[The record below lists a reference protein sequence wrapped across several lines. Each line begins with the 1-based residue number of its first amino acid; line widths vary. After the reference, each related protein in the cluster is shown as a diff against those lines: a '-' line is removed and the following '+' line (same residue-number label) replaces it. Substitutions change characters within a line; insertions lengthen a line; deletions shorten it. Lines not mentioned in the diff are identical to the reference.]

1 MPVSTRLSPIATLQ
15 NKVNTAVDGALIDI
29 TDSASA
35 IVEVSG
41 TYTGIT
47 ANFEASID
55 GGLTW
60 YAVTLSTLADP
71 TGARV
76 AKATANGLYFLEYAR
91 PMNAFRARTT
101 VATPTGSMTVRARG
115 SQV

>member
-1 MPVSTRLSPIATLQ
+1 MGVSTRLSPIALLQ
-15 NKVNTAVDGALIDI
+15 SAAAVATNGAMIDI

-47 ANFEASID
+47 ANFEGSID
-55 GGLTW
+55 GGATW
-60 YAVTLSTLADP
+60 YAITLVTLANA
-71 TGARV
+71 GGVRV
-76 AKATANGLYFLEYAR
+76 SAATVNGLYFLEYAR

-101 VATPTGSMTVRARG
+101 VATPTGNMTVRARG
-115 SQV
+115 SIV

>member
-1 MPVSTRLSPIATLQ
+1 MGVSTRLSPIAVLQ
-15 NKVNTAVDGALIDI
+15 NATAAAANGIMIDI

-55 GGLTW
+55 AGVTW
-60 YAVTLSTLADP
+60 YPVSLTVLLNPAGTRTI
-71 TGARV
+71 
-76 AKATANGLYFLEYAR
+76 TANTNGLYFLEYAR

-115 SQV
+115 SIV

>member
-1 MPVSTRLSPIATLQ
+1 MGVSTRLSPIAILQ
-15 NKVNTAVDGALIDI
+15 QAAAVATNGAMIDI

-55 GGLTW
+55 AGVTW
-60 YAVTLSTLADP
+60 YPVSLTVLTNASGVRAIT
-71 TGARV
+71 
-76 AKATANGLYFLEYAR
+76 ATTNGLYFLEYAR

-115 SQV
+115 SIV

>member
-1 MPVSTRLSPIATLQ
+1 MPVSTRLSAIAVLQ
-15 NKVNTAVDGALIDI
+15 NAMAAAANGIMIDI
-29 TDSASA
+29 TDSQSA

-47 ANFEASID
+47 ANFEGSID
-55 GGLTW
+55 AGLTW
-60 YAVTLSTLADP
+60 YPVSLTVLSNPSGVRASTA
-71 TGARV
+71 
-76 AKATANGLYFLEYAR
+76 ATNGLYFLEYAR

-115 SQV
+115 SIV

>member
-1 MPVSTRLSPIATLQ
+1 MPVSTRLSAIIVLQ
-15 NKVNTAVDGALIDI
+15 NAAAGAANGAMIDI

-35 IVEVSG
+35 IVELSG

-55 GGLTW
+55 SGVTW
-60 YAVTLSTLADP
+60 WPIALNTLSNPSGVRTA
-71 TGARV
+71 T
-76 AKATANGLYFLEYAR
+76 ATANGLYFLEYAR

-101 VATPTGSMTVRARG
+101 VATPTGAMTVRARG
-115 SQV
+115 SIV